1 MAALT
6 VADIKRLAAEIQQAK
21 VKAAATGSSEKLS
34 YIVYNDDGSPNYSLT
49 LAAALFTIPGISPIN
64 RLRLLAIYNTSSAGG
79 YDDLYQSIK
88 SLENQIKSVQD
99 NITVIEAQL
108 DGVDDAISKI
118 SNLNNQLVELRSL
131 YNTLNTTVTDLSETV
146 NEIETIVDSID
157 IESLTKK
164 VDANTENIT
173 TLTSNLDAIDKRV
186 QKLEQGSGG
195 GSSTG
200 ELTNRVNKLEQDVQ
214 TLNEKLIQYDAT
226 IEQLNY
232 NIEQANLKSQNAEN
246 IANGLNYNV
255 SKNTSDISAINLSI
269 NSIKNDITS
278 INKRIDSIVTGGDVD
293 LSNYITK
300 TELANELSSM
310 FSSLGGATV
319 YNIHLIGWH
328 DDIELEFNPETYT
341 DANNSNQYFE
351 QYGIVAVKEITTKEQ
366 LLGISASGDII
377 TRYFSEIM
385 YVESINELY
394 NNMQAH
400 AVIISIGYGKPK
412 ALAINKVG
420 ESIYID
426 TYWAIDNGIIAR
438 FELTSTSLK
447 VIELFDIKN
456 VTNKIST
463 LESTISNHES
473 RISALERN

>member
-131 YNTLNTTVTDLSETV
+131 YNTLNTTVNDLSETV
-146 NEIETIVDSID
+146 NEIETIVDNID

-173 TLTSNLDAIDKRV
+173 TLTSSLDAIDKRV

-200 ELTNRVNKLEQDVQ
+200 GLTNRVDKLEQDVQ

-232 NIEQANLKSQNAEN
+232 NIEQANLKAQNAEN

-255 SKNTSDISAINLSI
+255 SKNTSDISAINISI
-269 NSIKNDITS
+269 NSIKNDIIS
-278 INKRIDSIVTGGDVD
+278 INKRIDSIVVGGDVN
-293 LSNYITK
+293 LSEYVTK
-300 TELANELSSM
+300 TELKNELSSM
-310 FSSLGGATV
+310 SSSFGGTTV

-328 DDIELEFNPETYT
+328 DDIELEFDLETYP
-341 DANNSNQYFE
+341 DANNDNQYFE
-351 QYGIVAVKEITTKEQ
+351 QYGIVAAKEITTKEQ
-366 LLGISASGDII
+366 LLAISASSDII
-377 TRYFSEIM
+377 SRYLSEIM
-385 YVESINELY
+385 YVESIDELY

-412 ALAINKVG
+412 ALSINKVG
-420 ESIYID
+420 DTIYID

-438 FELTSTSLK
+438 FELTFTSLK

-456 VTNKIST
+456 ITNKIST

>member
-49 LAAALFTIPGISPIN
+49 LAAALFTITGISPIN

-164 VDANTENIT
+164 VDTNTENIT
-173 TLTSNLDAIDKRV
+173 TLTSSLDAIDKRV

-200 ELTNRVNKLEQDVQ
+200 ELTDRVNKLEQDVQ

-232 NIEQANLKSQNAEN
+232 NIEQANLKAQNAEN

-255 SKNTSDISAINLSI
+255 SKNTSDISAINISI
-269 NSIKNDITS
+269 NSIKNNITS
-278 INKRIDSIVTGGDVD
+278 INKRIDSIVAGGDVD
-293 LSNYITK
+293 LSEYVTK
-300 TELANELSSM
+300 TDLKNELSSM
-310 FSSLGGATV
+310 FSSLGGSTV
-319 YNIHLIGWH
+319 YNIHLVGWH
-328 DDIELEFNPETYT
+328 DDIELEFNPETYP
-341 DANNSNQYFE
+341 DANNDNQYFE
-351 QYGIVAVKEITTKEQ
+351 QYGIVAAKEITTKEQ
-366 LLGISASGDII
+366 LLAISASGDIM

-385 YVESINELY
+385 YAESIDELY

-400 AVIISIGYGKPK
+400 AIIISIGYGKPK

-438 FELTSTSLK
+438 FELTFTSLK
-447 VIELFDIKN
+447 VTELFDIKN
-456 VTNKIST
+456 ITNKIST

>member
-49 LAAALFTIPGISPIN
+49 LAAALFTIPDISPIN

-146 NEIETIVDSID
+146 NEIETIVDSIN
-157 IESLTKK
+157 IEILTKK
-164 VDANTENIT
+164 VDTNTENIT
-173 TLTSNLDAIDKRV
+173 TLTSSLDAINKRV

-200 ELTNRVNKLEQDVQ
+200 ELTDRVSKLEQDVQ

-232 NIEQANLKSQNAEN
+232 NIEQANLKAQNAEN

-293 LSNYITK
+293 LSEYVTK
-300 TELANELSSM
+300 TDLKNELSSM

-341 DANNSNQYFE
+341 DANNDNQYFE
-351 QYGIVAVKEITTKEQ
+351 QYGLVAAKEITTKEQ
-366 LLGISASGDII
+366 LLAISASGDII

-385 YVESINELY
+385 YVESIDELY

-420 ESIYID
+420 EFIYID

-438 FELTSTSLK
+438 FKLTFTSLK
-447 VIELFDIKN
+447 VTELFDIKN
-456 VTNKIST
+456 IINKIST

>member
-131 YNTLNTTVTDLSETV
+131 YNTLNTTVNDLSETV

-164 VDANTENIT
+164 VDTNTENII
-173 TLTSNLDAIDKRV
+173 TLTSSLDAIDKRV

-200 ELTNRVNKLEQDVQ
+200 ELTDRVDKLEQDVQ
-214 TLNEKLIQYDAT
+214 TLNEKLTQYDAT

-232 NIEQANLKSQNAEN
+232 NIEQANLKAQNAEN

-278 INKRIDSIVTGGDVD
+278 INKRIDSIVVGGDVD
-293 LSNYITK
+293 LSEYVTK
-300 TELANELSSM
+300 TELKNELSSM
-310 FSSLGGATV
+310 FSSLGGATI

-328 DDIELEFNPETYT
+328 DDIELEYNSETYP
-341 DANNSNQYFE
+341 DANNSNEYFE
-351 QYGIVAVKEITTKEQ
+351 QYGIVAAKEITTKEQ
-366 LLGISASGDII
+366 LLAISASSDII
-377 TRYFSEIM
+377 SRYLSEIM
-385 YVESINELY
+385 YVENIDELY

-412 ALAINKVG
+412 ALSINKVG
-420 ESIYID
+420 DTIYID
-426 TYWAIDNGIIAR
+426 TYWAIDNGVIAR

-447 VIELFDIKN
+447 VTELFDIKN
-456 VTNKIST
+456 ITNKIST

>member
-108 DGVDDAISKI
+108 DGVDDAISQI

-157 IESLTKK
+157 IESITKK
-164 VDANTENIT
+164 VNTNTENIT
-173 TLTSNLDAIDKRV
+173 TLTSSLDAIDKRV

-200 ELTNRVNKLEQDVQ
+200 ELTDRVDKLEQDVQ

-232 NIEQANLKSQNAEN
+232 NIEQANLKAQNAEN

-255 SKNTSDISAINLSI
+255 SKNTSDISAINISI

-293 LSNYITK
+293 LSDYVTK
-300 TELANELSSM
+300 TELSNELSSA

-319 YNIHLIGWH
+319 YNIHLVGWH
-328 DDIELEFNPETYT
+328 NDIELEYDSETYP
-341 DANNSNQYFE
+341 DANNNNEYFE
-351 QYGIVAVKEITTKEQ
+351 QYGIVAAKEITTKEQ
-366 LLGISASGDII
+366 LLAISANGDVM

-385 YVESINELY
+385 YVESIDELY

-400 AVIISIGYGKPK
+400 AVIISIGYRKPK
-412 ALAINKVG
+412 ALAINKV
-420 ESIYID
+420 ENTIYID
-426 TYWAIDNGIIAR
+426 TYWSIDNGIIAR

-456 VTNKIST
+456 ITNKIST

>member
-49 LAAALFTIPGISPIN
+49 LAAALFTIPGISSIN

-131 YNTLNTTVTDLSETV
+131 YNTLNTTVNDLSETV

-173 TLTSNLDAIDKRV
+173 TLTSSLDTIDKRV
-186 QKLEQGSGG
+186 QKLEQGSGS

-200 ELTNRVNKLEQDVQ
+200 ELTDRVDKLEQDVQ
-214 TLNEKLIQYDAT
+214 TLNEKFTQYDAI

-232 NIEQANLKSQNAEN
+232 NIEQANLKAQNAEN

-278 INKRIDSIVTGGDVD
+278 INKRIDSIVVGGDVD
-293 LSNYITK
+293 LSKYVTK
-300 TELANELSSM
+300 TELANELSGM

-328 DDIELEFNPETYT
+328 DDIELEFDPETYP

-351 QYGIVAVKEITTKEQ
+351 QYGIVAAKEITTKEQ
-366 LLGISASGDII
+366 LLAISASNDII

-385 YVESINELY
+385 YVESIDELY

-438 FELTSTSLK
+438 FKLTSTSLK

-456 VTNKIST
+456 ITNKIST
-463 LESTISNHES
+463 LESIISNHES
-473 RISALERN
+473 RISELERN

>member
-131 YNTLNTTVTDLSETV
+131 YNTLNTTVNDLSETV

-164 VDANTENIT
+164 VDTNTENIT
-173 TLTSNLDAIDKRV
+173 TLTSSLDAIDKRV

-200 ELTNRVNKLEQDVQ
+200 ELTDRVDKLEQDVQ
-214 TLNEKLIQYDAT
+214 TLNEKLTQYDAT

-232 NIEQANLKSQNAEN
+232 NIEQANLKAQNAEN
-246 IANGLNYNV
+246 IVNGLNYNV

-278 INKRIDSIVTGGDVD
+278 INKRIDSIVVGGDVD
-293 LSNYITK
+293 LSEYVTK
-300 TELANELSSM
+300 TELANELSGM
-310 FSSLGGATV
+310 FSSLGGATI

-328 DDIELEFNPETYT
+328 DDIELEFDPETYP
-341 DANNSNQYFE
+341 DANNDNQYFE
-351 QYGIVAVKEITTKEQ
+351 QYGIVASKEITTKEQ
-366 LLGISASGDII
+366 LLAISASDDIM

-385 YVESINELY
+385 YVESIDELY

-412 ALAINKVG
+412 ALAINKIG
-420 ESIYID
+420 DTIYID

-456 VTNKIST
+456 ITDKINT

>member
-164 VDANTENIT
+164 VNTNTENIT
-173 TLTSNLDAIDKRV
+173 TLTSSLDAIDKRV

-200 ELTNRVNKLEQDVQ
+200 ELTDRVNKLEQDVQ

-232 NIEQANLKSQNAEN
+232 NIEQANLKAQNAEN

-255 SKNTSDISAINLSI
+255 SKNTSNISAINISI

-278 INKRIDSIVTGGDVD
+278 INKRIDSIITGGDVD
-293 LSNYITK
+293 LSDYVTK
-300 TELANELSSM
+300 TELSNELSSM

-328 DDIELEFNPETYT
+328 DDIELEFNPETYS
-341 DANNSNQYFE
+341 DANNNNEYFE
-351 QYGIVAVKEITTKEQ
+351 QYGIVAAKEITTKEQ
-366 LLGISASGDII
+366 LLAISANGDVM

-385 YVESINELY
+385 YVESIDELY

-412 ALAINKVG
+412 ALAINKV
-420 ESIYID
+420 ENTIYID

-456 VTNKIST
+456 ITDKIST
-463 LESTISNHES
+463 LESTINNHES

>member
-164 VDANTENIT
+164 VNTNTENIT
-173 TLTSNLDAIDKRV
+173 TLTSSLDAIDKRV

-200 ELTNRVNKLEQDVQ
+200 ELTDRVNKLEQDVQ

-232 NIEQANLKSQNAEN
+232 NIEQANLKAQNAEN

-255 SKNTSDISAINLSI
+255 SKNTSDISAINISI

-278 INKRIDSIVTGGDVD
+278 INKRIDSIVTGGDID
-293 LSNYITK
+293 LSDYVTK
-300 TELANELSSM
+300 TDLKNELSSM

-328 DDIELEFNPETYT
+328 DDIELEFDSETYP
-341 DANNSNQYFE
+341 DASNNNQYFE
-351 QYGIVAVKEITTKEQ
+351 QYGIVAAKEITTKEQ
-366 LLGISASGDII
+366 LLSITASSDII
-377 TRYFSEIM
+377 SRYLSEIM
-385 YVESINELY
+385 YVESIDELY

-412 ALAINKVG
+412 VLAINKVG

-456 VTNKIST
+456 ITNKINT

-473 RISALERN
+473 RISALERS

>member
-49 LAAALFTIPGISPIN
+49 LAAALFTIPGINPIN

-173 TLTSNLDAIDKRV
+173 TLTSSLDAIDKRV

-200 ELTNRVNKLEQDVQ
+200 ELTEKVNKLEQDVQ

-232 NIEQANLKSQNAEN
+232 NIEQANLKAQNAEN

-255 SKNTSDISAINLSI
+255 SKNTSDISGINISI

-293 LSNYITK
+293 LSEYVTRTDLK
-300 TELANELSSM
+300 NELSSM

-328 DDIELEFNPETYT
+328 DDIELEFDSETYS

-351 QYGIVAVKEITTKEQ
+351 QYGLVAAKEITTKEQ
-366 LLGISASGDII
+366 LLAISASGDIM

-385 YVESINELY
+385 YVESIDELY
-394 NNMQAH
+394 SNMQAH

>member
-64 RLRLLAIYNTSSAGG
+64 RLRLLAIYDTSSAGG

-131 YNTLNTTVTDLSETV
+131 YNTLNTTVNDLSETV
-146 NEIETIVDSID
+146 NKIETIVDSID
-157 IESLTKK
+157 IESLTGK
-164 VDANTENIT
+164 VDTNTENIT
-173 TLTSNLDAIDKRV
+173 TLTSSLDAIDKRV

-200 ELTNRVNKLEQDVQ
+200 ELTDRVDKLEQDVQ
-214 TLNEKLIQYDAT
+214 TLNEKLTQYDAT

-232 NIEQANLKSQNAEN
+232 NIEQANLKAQNAEN

-255 SKNTSDISAINLSI
+255 SKNTSDISGINISI

-293 LSNYITK
+293 LSDYVTK

-328 DDIELEFNPETYT
+328 DDIELEYDSETYL
-341 DANNSNQYFE
+341 DANNSNEYFE
-351 QYGIVAVKEITTKEQ
+351 QYGIVAAKEITTKEQ
-366 LLGISASGDII
+366 LLSITASSDII
-377 TRYFSEIM
+377 SRYLSEIM
-385 YVESINELY
+385 YVESIDELY

-426 TYWAIDNGIIAR
+426 TYWTIDNGIIAR

-456 VTNKIST
+456 ITNKIST

>member
-108 DGVDDAISKI
+108 DGVDDAISQI

-131 YNTLNTTVTDLSETV
+131 YNTLNTTVNDLSETV

-164 VDANTENIT
+164 VNTNTENIT

-186 QKLEQGSGG
+186 QKLEQSSGG

-200 ELTNRVNKLEQDVQ
+200 ELTDRVSKLEQDVQ
-214 TLNEKLIQYDAT
+214 ALNKKLTQYDAI

-232 NIEQANLKSQNAEN
+232 NIEQANLKAQNAEN
-246 IANGLNYNV
+246 IANSLNYNV
-255 SKNTSDISAINLSI
+255 SKNTSDISSINISI

-278 INKRIDSIVTGGDVD
+278 INKRIDSIVTGDDVD
-293 LSNYITK
+293 LSDYVTK
-300 TELANELSSM
+300 TELSNELSSI

-319 YNIHLIGWH
+319 YNIHLVGWH
-328 DDIELEFNPETYT
+328 NDIELEYDSETYP
-341 DANNSNQYFE
+341 DANNDNEYFE
-351 QYGIVAVKEITTKEQ
+351 QYGIVAAKEIITKEQ
-366 LLGISASGDII
+366 LLAISASGDIM

-385 YVESINELY
+385 YVESIDELY
-394 NNMQAH
+394 NNIQAH

-447 VIELFDIKN
+447 VTELFDIKN
-456 VTNKIST
+456 ITNKIST

-473 RISALERN
+473 RISELERN